1 MSHKQPLVLC
11 GFMGTG
17 KSATASAL
25 ASLLGV
31 PFIDTDREIEKA
43 AGRTVADIF
52 ARDGEA
58 RFRELEAGAVAALA
72 SDKRV
77 REGAVI
83 ATGGGTLLQE
93 DVNAALSALG
103 TMIALDAS
111 METVAGRAGSAE
123 DRPLLP
129 RTGSGDVDMDAIRAL
144 YARRA
149 HVYDRV
155 AWHVDTTGRTA
166 VETAFEIAESLHH
179 PGKMIHL
186 RVETRPL
193 LSAEARPGESRLS
206 RVVVERGAL
215 PSLGRWMRDIGMK
228 GPACVFSS
236 RTVAGHHGVAV
247 RDALDSAGIKHRFVE
262 VDDSEEAKTL
272 DQVERLLY
280 ELTDAGA
287 TRDLVAVS
295 LGGGVTGDIAGF
307 VAATYMRGLAFVQVP
322 TTLLAQVDASIGGK
336 VGVNHPRVKNLIGT
350 VHQPNL
356 VLTDP
361 DTLATLPAREL
372 AGGMAEVVKTAIIG
386 SPSLYDK
393 LRAASAAG
401 APQNDGELME
411 HGIRECVRIKG
422 RIVEADPYEHDRRR
436 VLNLGHTLGH
446 AVEIASNY
454 TIGHGEAVAIGL
466 MAAVAV
472 SVKRG
477 SATSDFHE
485 STRSILTSCGLS
497 TVLPALDGDAL
508 KRAMGSD
515 KKRRASGLTFVLPVA
530 PGDVRIVDDVT
541 EDEIL
546 AAASA

>member
-1 MSHKQPLVLC
+1 MSNKQPLVLC

-17 KSATASAL
+17 KSATGLAL

-43 AGRTVADIF
+43 AGRCVADIF
-52 ARDGEA
+52 AGDGEA
-58 RFRELEAGAVAALA
+58 RFRELEAAVVAALA
-72 SDKRV
+72 ADKRV
-77 REGAVI
+77 REGAVV
-83 ATGGGTLLQE
+83 ATGGGTLLQ
-93 DVNAALSALG
+93 DNVHAALSSLG

-111 METVAGRAGSAE
+111 IETIAERAVAMR

-129 RTGSGDVDMDAIRAL
+129 RSTSGDVDVDAIRAL

-149 HVYDRV
+149 PAYDRV
-155 AWHVDTTGRTA
+155 AWHVDTTGRTPA
-166 VETAFEIAESLHH
+166 ETAFEISELMRH
-179 PGKMIHL
+179 PGRLIHL

-193 LSAEARPGESRLS
+193 LSTHARPGESRLS

-215 PSLGRWMRDIGMK
+215 PSLGRWMIDIGMK
-228 GPACVFSS
+228 GPACVFTS

-247 RDALDSAGIKHRFVE
+247 RDSLDGASIKHRFFE
-262 VDDSEEAKTL
+262 VDDTEDAKTL

-287 TRDLVAVS
+287 TRDVVAVA

-356 VLTDP
+356 VLADP

-372 AGGMAEVVKTAIIG
+372 AGGMAEVLKTAIIG
-386 SPSLYDK
+386 SPALFEQ
-393 LRAASAAG
+393 LRTAAG
-401 APQNDGELME
+401 PPQNDRDLVEKCVQQ
-411 HGIRECVRIKG
+411 CVRIKA

-446 AVEIASNY
+446 AVEVASDHAIA
-454 TIGHGEAVAIGL
+454 HGEAVGIGL
-466 MAAVAV
+466 VAAVAV

-477 SATSDFHE
+477 TATKDFLE
-485 STRSILTSCGLS
+485 STRSILAACGLG
-497 TVLPALDGDAL
+497 TALPALDAEAL
-508 KRAMGSD
+508 KRAMASD

-546 AAASA
+546 AAAAA